1 MTDASDRPVAPRYRR
16 LLPALAILLALVV
29 LATAALTIRSLSRLV
44 SAHEAVNRVHAVGG
58 TLHSLLSGVLDART
72 GQRNYLISRRT
83 DHLAPY
89 FSALDQV
96 VSARARLDEA
106 LADDAW
112 AREHLD
118 DLDSAIEDK
127 LSLLGRGIALT
138 AEERHEEAREMVVT
152 DAGSEE
158 MEALRGTITR
168 LGDEARLIHELR
180 SEQHA
185 IEVRN
190 TYATLLGSFALNLAL
205 LGALFILM
213 RRSDAEQRASAAAMH
228 ERNRELS
235 VLLARTAHS
244 RQQSDALAE
253 LSGFLQTCS
262 DMREATDQMRLRLP
276 PLVSADNGALY
287 LFAPSRNQLHRSF
300 AWGETDFV
308 DSLIPSECWGLRQG
322 QPFRQPDGAGAD
334 TCRHLHELS
343 ASRRRSLECL
353 PMVAHGE
360 LMGLL
365 VIDQC
370 AECDPDTES
379 ARRAVLEHLAL
390 SLGNIAL
397 RESLRQQSIR
407 DPLTGLYNRRFLEES
422 AEREL
427 LRAERQQVGGNPKSI
442 AVMMIDVDHFKTFN
456 DEHGHDAGDRVLREV
471 ARVLQQFTRGSD
483 VAARYGGEE
492 FTLFLPDIDAEHAAA
507 RAEELR
513 RAIEAMTVT
522 GTLTELATP
531 VTVSIGLAYHPA
543 DGTTFGALLATADAC
558 LYAAKH
564 AGRNRVIDPRSA
576 DTHRV

>member
-1 MTDASDRPVAPRYRR
+1 
-16 LLPALAILLALVV
+16 
-29 LATAALTIRSLSRLV
+29 
-44 SAHEAVNRVHAVGG
+44 
-58 TLHSLLSGVLDART
+58 
-72 GQRNYLISRRT
+72 
-83 DHLAPY
+83 
-89 FSALDQV
+89 
-96 VSARARLDEA
+96 
-106 LADDAW
+106 
-112 AREHLD
+112 
-118 DLDSAIEDK
+118 
-127 LSLLGRGIALT
+127 
-138 AEERHEEAREMVVT
+138 
-152 DAGSEE
+152 
-158 MEALRGTITR
+158 
-168 LGDEARLIHELR
+168 
-180 SEQHA
+180 
-185 IEVRN
+185 
-190 TYATLLGSFALNLAL
+190 
-205 LGALFILM
+205 
-213 RRSDAEQRASAAAMH
+213 
-228 ERNRELS
+228 
-235 VLLARTAHS
+235 
-244 RQQSDALAE
+244 
-253 LSGFLQTCS
+253 
-262 DMREATDQMRLRLP
+262 
-276 PLVSADNGALY
+276 
-287 LFAPSRNQLHRSF
+287 
-300 AWGETDFV
+300 
-308 DSLIPSECWGLRQG
+308 
-322 QPFRQPDGAGAD
+322 
-334 TCRHLHELS
+334 
-343 ASRRRSLECL
+343 
-353 PMVAHGE
+353 MVAHGE